1 MFTQYTGQAL
11 GPKHT
16 NQTNQCSH
24 LIPNVFRGRWALGWS
39 VSPLNFISIQVP
51 ISLHN
56 ETLKKTENMDPLAKV
71 LYSLPSLSSSQCM
84 ELQRAVGSWWL
95 QLLLSI
101 NTMAVR
107 LKILVACYECLHL
120 LRSSLLNKQYSP
132 CLHPPLDSHELLGE
146 HGTILSSCWLSINPC
161 YLYLM
166 K

>member
-1 MFTQYTGQAL
+1 MNSL
-11 GPKHT
+11 KPERGPSP
-16 NQTNQCSH
+16 QPSMPDLFFFFQCFH
-24 LIPNVFRGRWALGWS
+24 WTL
-39 VSPLNFISIQVP
+39 FISIQVP

-56 ETLKKTENMDPLAKV
+56 ETLKKTENMDPLAKA

-107 LKILVACYECLHL
+107 LKILMACYECLHL
-120 LRSSLLNKQYSP
+120 LRSSLLNKQHSP
-132 CLHPPLDSHELLGE
+132 CLHLPLDSHELLGE
-146 HGTILSSCWLSINPC
+146 HGTILSSRWLSINPW